1 MDPRGVRRR
10 TLAAI
15 RLAVPSVFWH
25 DAAMNDHSALRPQ
38 TAPTDTRALV
48 DDLHLR
54 ARHLKGRTLGAL
66 LTDRARLDALQVD
79 AGPIHLDLSRQRI
92 DASTLEA
99 LWTWAAAC
107 DFDEARKRLAEGGR
121 VNFTE
126 GRAATHPALRGRF
139 GPQATR
145 ASARFEHQRMATLV
159 ERLRSGELR
168 GFDGSPLK
176 ALVCL
181 GIGGSDLG
189 PRLITD
195 ALAPDGHY
203 PVRFAANADPRELDR
218 ALQGLAPQATA
229 IAIISK
235 TFSTRETLANA
246 AVARAWLRAAGCPP
260 EADFRHFIG
269 ITAQPDAARAW
280 GIHHEHLLQFD
291 EGVGGRYSVWS
302 TVGLGAATA
311 CGMPVFNALLEGA
324 AGMDTHFFEQPL
336 AQNLPA
342 WLGLMWVWN
351 RSFLGHGSL
360 AVVPYAERLAL
371 LPAWLQQLMMESNG
385 KSARA
390 AGTDTAR
397 AALPTAPV
405 VWGACGPTAQ
415 HSFFQQLH
423 QGPEPVPVEFIVP
436 RVNGGRTV
444 HNDERQRIV
453 VANALAQASA
463 LALGQADT
471 TSQASGHEAFTGN
484 RPSTLILL
492 HDVSAPTLG
501 ALLAAYEHATFTAAT
516 VLGINPFDQYGVE
529 LGKQMARQIE
539 QILQHLEPEPGR
551 QINPETA
558 LDAASW
564 ASLRRLV

>member
-1 MDPRGVRRR
+1 
-10 TLAAI
+10 
-15 RLAVPSVFWH
+15 
-25 DAAMNDHSALRPQ
+25 MNDRSARRPE
-38 TAPTDTRALV
+38 AIPTDTRARV

-54 ARHLKGRTLGAL
+54 ARHLKGSHLRAL
-66 LTDRARLDALQVD
+66 LTDRVRLNALQVD
-79 AGPIHLDLSRQRI
+79 AGPVHLDLSRQRI
-92 DASTLEA
+92 DASTLET
-99 LWTWAAAC
+99 LWAWAAAC
-107 DFDEARKRLAEGGR
+107 DFDGARKRLAEGHT

-126 GRAATHPALRGRF
+126 GRAAVHPALRGRF
-139 GPQATR
+139 GPVAVR
-145 ASARFEHQRMATLV
+145 ESARFEHQRMAALV
-159 ERLRSGELR
+159 GRLRSGELL

-218 ALQGLAPQATA
+218 ALHGLAPQSTA
-229 IAIISK
+229 IAILSK
-235 TFSTRETLANA
+235 TFTTRETLANA
-246 AVARAWLRAAGCPP
+246 AAARAWLREAGCPP
-260 EADFRHFIG
+260 EAEFRHFIG

-280 GIHHEHLLQFD
+280 GIHHEHLLRFD

-324 AGMDTHFFEQPL
+324 AGMDAHFFEQPL
-336 AQNLPA
+336 ANNLPA
-342 WLGLMWVWN
+342 WLGLMSVWN
-351 RSFLGHGSL
+351 RAFMGYGSL

-371 LPAWLQQLMMESNG
+371 LPNWLQQLMMESNG
-385 KSARA
+385 KRARA
-390 AGTDTAR
+390 PGIDAAR

-405 VWGACGPTAQ
+405 VWGTCGTTAQ

-436 RVNGGRTV
+436 RANEGRTL
-444 HNDERQRIV
+444 HNDERQRIML
-453 VANALAQASA
+453 ANALAQASA
-463 LALGQADT
+463 LALGRPDAAP
-471 TSQASGHEAFTGN
+471 QASGHQAFDGN

-492 HDVSAPTLG
+492 HDLSAHTLG

-529 LGKQMARQIE
+529 LGKQMAIQIDR
-539 QILQHLEPEPGR
+539 ILQRLEPTTDLHGDLGED
-551 QINPETA
+551 
-558 LDAASW
+558 LDQATRD
-564 ASLRRLV
+564 SLKRLL